1 MCRECGGCG
10 LMAFSAGCADGTG
23 EAAGTSVVAA
33 SVAGTPVKVEVRKTA
48 DGKWELLRDGKPYFV
63 KGVGGDYSRA
73 VLKVLVA
80 DGGNSIRLW
89 GVDANTRKDLD
100 EAGKQ
105 GLTVV
110 LGYWVGHKAD
120 GFPADDPAI
129 VNRQLEEF
137 KQVVQTYRNDP
148 AVLVWGIGNE
158 MESGKGNEHAGVVG
172 IDRGP
177 GESRPQAGSK
187 SSDDDRDRRGWRPLG
202 DEHTQILPGH

>member
-10 LMAFSAGCADGTG
+10 SDGVFRSVRG
-23 EAAGTSVVAA
+23 RHAAGHGGGSA
-33 SVAGTPVKVEVRKTA
+33 VAGTPVKVEVRKTA
-48 DGKWELLRDGKPYFV
+48 DGKWELLRGGKPYLV
-63 KGVGGDYSRA
+63 KGVGGDYSRE

-89 GVDANTRKDLD
+89 GVDANTRKDVD

-120 GFPADDPAI
+120 GFKADDPAT
-129 VNRQLEEF
+129 VKQQLEEF

-158 MESGKGNEHAGVVG
+158 METG
-172 IDRGP
+172 
-177 GESRPQAGSK
+177 Q
-187 SSDDDRDRRGWRPLG
+187 
-202 DEHTQILPGH
+202 